1 MKKSIDTIMSSEE
14 SSKGLYFEPEPSE
27 EEPGLAVKDLR
38 KVFTS
43 LTGTPVQ
50 AVDSV
55 SFNAYQGQITALLGH
70 NGAGKSTTMNVLTGM
85 LSSSGGSA
93 IINGYNIDNQMSSI
107 RQSLGLCPQHN
118 MLFGDLT
125 VAEHL
130 ILFGIL
136 KGLSMSE
143 AKMQAEE
150 YITKLDIT
158 TKKNST
164 ADTLSGGMKRKLH
177 LGMSLIG
184 NSKVVMLDEPTSG
197 KVNDIH

>member
-1 MKKSIDTIMSSEE
+1 MKKSIDTIVSSEE
-14 SSKGLYFEPEPSE
+14 SNKGLYFELEPSE

-38 KVFTS
+38 KVFTGS
-43 LTGTPVQ
+43 PVQ
-50 AVDSV
+50 AINSV

-70 NGAGKSTTMNVLTGM
+70 NGAGKSTIMNVLTGM

-130 ILFGIL
+130 ILFGML

-158 TKKNST
+158 AKKNSN

-197 KVNDIH
+197 KV